1 MKRTFQLSETHLSL
15 QLVFVSKRKC
25 TA

>member
-15 QLVFVSKRKC
+15 QLVFVFKRKC